1 MSQYERDLKQI
12 VDYRKAVKAVESE
25 VVQGVNLKENLKGI
39 NITISNMQDKIDC
52 CHRAGLDPSGFVL
65 FPAELYYLVEEIMKR
80 L

>member
-1 MSQYERDLKQI
+1 MSQYERDPKQI

-25 VVQGVNLKENLKGI
+25 VAQGANLKENLKRI

-52 CHRAGLDPSGFVL
+52 CHRAGLDPSRFLL
-65 FPAELYYLVEEIMKR
+65 FRAELYYLVEEIMKR